1 MDPLT
6 IMPAGQDRPVLYAE
20 FTALPGNAD
29 IVQSLLKDLAQ
40 QVRQEPGNVLFVTH
54 RETERPERFFVYEEY
69 ADAAAFEAHINASY
83 GAKFNQAL
91 GPLIVE
97 DRSQL
102 TWLNP
107 L

>member
-1 MDPLT
+1 MT
-6 IMPAGQDRPVLYAE
+6 IMPAGQERPVLYAE

-29 IVQSLLKDLAQ
+29 TVQSLLNDLAH
-40 QVRQEPGNVLFVTH
+40 QVRQEPGNILFITH

-83 GAKFNQAL
+83 GATFNEAL

-102 TWLNP
+102 TWLN
-107 L
+107 LL